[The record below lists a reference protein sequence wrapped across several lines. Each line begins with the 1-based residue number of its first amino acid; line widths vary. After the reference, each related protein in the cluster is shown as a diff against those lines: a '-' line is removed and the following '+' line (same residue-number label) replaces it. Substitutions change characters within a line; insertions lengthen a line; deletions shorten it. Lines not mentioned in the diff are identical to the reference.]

1 MEKKPTTSFKPEFN
15 GKEVERHSKKV
26 ACCSASTCT
35 FKRAGEMNFHLNM
48 YYIRSAFYLQERK
61 GFNLEEFTDKHK
73 LLKFSFV
80 RHPYE
85 R

>member
-1 MEKKPTTSFKPEFN
+1 MLSYQIRYKDVKCTKSEIFTPYDSQEKEGFD
-15 GKEVERHSKKV
+15 VEGF
-26 ACCSASTCT
+26 SA
-35 FKRAGEMNFHLNM
+35 
-48 YYIRSAFYLQERK
+48 
-61 GFNLEEFTDKHK
+61 KHK